1 MKVNLIGIFLFFL
14 TLSNASFGS
23 PFDTIDDNASNDGNE
38 EEIIPDEMSEEH
50 ENSEAIMHKKDEQN
64 SHKNDT
70 EQEIQEEYKKA
81 VKSFDECSGINLK
94 ILDIKTG
101 TKSEMKLKV
110 GESKNFKEVDLKLH
124 KCFRSIDGTKLSFGY
139 ISVSGKDF
147 KTQTIIVSSEVALSK
162 TITSKYLVRADCF

>member
-23 PFDTIDDNASNDGNE
+23 PFDTIDDNASDDGNE

-50 ENSEAIMHKKDEQN
+50 ENSETIINKKDEQN
-64 SHKNDT
+64 SRKNDT
-70 EQEIQEEYKKA
+70 EQESQEEYKKP

-101 TKSEMKLKV
+101 IKSEVTLKA
-110 GESKNFKEVDLKLH
+110 GESKNFKEVDLKLQR
-124 KCFRSIDGTKLSFGY
+124 CFRSIDGTKLSFGY

-162 TITSKYLVRADCF
+162 IIASQYIVKADCF